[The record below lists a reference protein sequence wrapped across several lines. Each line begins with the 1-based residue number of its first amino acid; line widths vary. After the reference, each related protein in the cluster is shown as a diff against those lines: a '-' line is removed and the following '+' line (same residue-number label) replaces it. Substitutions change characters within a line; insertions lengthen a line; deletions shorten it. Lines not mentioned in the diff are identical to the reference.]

1 MLLLLL
7 VMEVS
12 LVVAAIGAAWYAP
25 KLGSPWFR
33 AIELLFGDLARKRAL
48 SVMAVGLLALSA
60 RAFLL
65 PWVPIAE
72 PSVHDEFGH
81 LLAAD
86 TFASGRLTNPTH
98 PMWRH
103 FESFHIIHH
112 PTYASMYP
120 PAQGLVLAAGQVI
133 GGHPWWG
140 VWASA
145 GVMCAALTWM
155 LQGWMPPRW
164 ALLGGFLAV
173 TRFGIAS
180 YWMNRYWGGAVP
192 AIGGAL
198 VLGALPR
205 LLRRPQARDAFLT
218 GLGLMVLANSRP
230 VEGFSFSV
238 AVALALLVGM
248 LRRKGPPLQV
258 FLARAALPLLLV
270 LVVGTAA
277 TGYYFWRVTGSPFR
291 MPYQV
296 NRDTYSWRSVF
307 LWQSPGPPREYTH
320 RVMQDFYNQWFR
332 GVYTPSIE
340 GIADVTLDKIRL
352 LWTFFF
358 GPALTLP
365 VVMFPRV
372 LRDRR
377 TRLLLI
383 VCGVFFAGLALEIWF
398 QPHYAAPL
406 TGALLALVVQSTRH
420 LRQWR
425 WRGQPSGLALSR
437 AIPLVCLFMLPICL
451 AARPSEPGYRYD
463 SDPGNVDRARIQR
476 KLEETD
482 GRHLVIVR
490 YWLGHNVHN
499 EWVYNRAD
507 IDGARVIWAREMD
520 ASRDAELINY
530 FKGRRVWLVEPD
542 ETPPRLSPYPGLPS
556 AVPTIWSYPQQ

>member
-140 VWASA
+140 VWGSA
-145 GVMCAALTWM
+145 GGMCAALTWM
-155 LQGWMPPRW
+155 LQGWMPRGS

-173 TRFGIAS
+173 LRFGIAS

-192 AIGGAL
+192 TIGGAL

-205 LLRRPQARDAFLT
+205 LLRQPQARHAFLM
-218 GLGLMVLANSRP
+218 GLGFVVLANSRP
-230 VEGFSFSV
+230 VEGFSFGV

-258 FLARAALPLLLV
+258 FLARAALPLLLEN
-270 LVVGTAA
+270 LE
-277 TGYYFWRVTGSPFR
+277 WRALP
-291 MPYQV
+291 PPH
-296 NRDTYSWRSVF
+296 RSEEHTSE
-307 LWQSPGPPREYTH
+307 LQSPC
-320 RVMQDFYNQWFR
+320 
-332 GVYTPSIE
+332 
-340 GIADVTLDKIRL
+340 K
-352 LWTFFF
+352 
-358 GPALTLP
+358 P
-365 VVMFPRV
+365 VC
-372 LRDRR
+372 
-377 TRLLLI
+377 RLLL
-383 VCGVFFAGLALEIWF
+383 E
-398 QPHYAAPL
+398 
-406 TGALLALVVQSTRH
+406 
-420 LRQWR
+420 
-425 WRGQPSGLALSR
+425 
-437 AIPLVCLFMLPICL
+437 
-451 AARPSEPGYRYD
+451 
-463 SDPGNVDRARIQR
+463 
-476 KLEETD
+476 K
-482 GRHLVIVR
+482 
-490 YWLGHNVHN
+490 
-499 EWVYNRAD
+499 
-507 IDGARVIWAREMD
+507 
-520 ASRDAELINY
+520 
-530 FKGRRVWLVEPD
+530 KKK
-542 ETPPRLSPYPGLPS
+542 
-556 AVPTIWSYPQQ
+556 

>member
-60 RAFLL
+60 RPFLL

-133 GGHPWWG
+133 GGHPRWG
-140 VWASA
+140 GGGSA
-145 GVMCAALTWM
+145 GGVCAALTSVF
-155 LQGWMPPRW
+155 QGGM
-164 ALLGGFLAV
+164 A
-173 TRFGIAS
+173 
-180 YWMNRYWGGAVP
+180 
-192 AIGGAL
+192 
-198 VLGALPR
+198 
-205 LLRRPQARDAFLT
+205 
-218 GLGLMVLANSRP
+218 P
-230 VEGFSFSV
+230 V
-238 AVALALLVGM
+238 
-248 LRRKGPPLQV
+248 RRKGPPLQV

-425 WRGQPSGLALSR
+425 WGGPPTRPALSR
-437 AIPLVCLFMLPICL
+437 ASPLGCLFLL
-451 AARPSEPGYRYD
+451 THS
-463 SDPGNVDRARIQR
+463 
-476 KLEETD
+476 
-482 GRHLVIVR
+482 
-490 YWLGHNVHN
+490 
-499 EWVYNRAD
+499 
-507 IDGARVIWAREMD
+507 
-520 ASRDAELINY
+520 
-530 FKGRRVWLVEPD
+530 
-542 ETPPRLSPYPGLPS
+542 LS
-556 AVPTIWSYPQQ
+556 AKA

>member
-155 LQGWMPPRW
+155 LQGWMPPGW

-173 TRFGIAS
+173 LRFGIAS

-218 GLGLMVLANSRP
+218 GLGFVVLANSRP
-230 VEGFSFSV
+230 YEGIILSLP
-238 AVALALLVGM
+238 VALALLVGI
-248 LRRKGPPLQV
+248 LRRKGPPLRV
-258 FLARAALPLLLV
+258 FLARGALPLLLSV
-270 LVVGTAA
+270 AIGATA
-277 TGYYFWRVTGSPFR
+277 TGIYSWRVTGSPLR

-296 NRDTYSWRSVF
+296 NKDTYIWSIF
-307 LWQSPGPPREYTH
+307 LWESPWPPAEYRL
-320 RVMQDFYNQWFR
+320 RVLQVFFSCWLTRLYS
-332 GVYTPSIE
+332 PCIL
-340 GIADVTLDKIRL
+340 GIASLEFKKIKH
-352 LWTFFF
+352 LWVFFF

-365 VVMFPRV
+365 LVMFPQVMGDQRM
-372 LRDRR
+372 
-377 TRLLLI
+377 RL
-383 VCGVFFAGLALEIWF
+383 
-398 QPHYAAPL
+398 
-406 TGALLALVVQSTRH
+406 
-420 LRQWR
+420 
-425 WRGQPSGLALSR
+425 
-437 AIPLVCLFMLPICL
+437 
-451 AARPSEPGYRYD
+451 
-463 SDPGNVDRARIQR
+463 
-476 KLEETD
+476 
-482 GRHLVIVR
+482 
-490 YWLGHNVHN
+490 
-499 EWVYNRAD
+499 
-507 IDGARVIWAREMD
+507 
-520 ASRDAELINY
+520 
-530 FKGRRVWLVEPD
+530 
-542 ETPPRLSPYPGLPS
+542 
-556 AVPTIWSYPQQ
+556 

>member
-12 LVVAAIGAAWYAP
+12 LVVAAVGAAWYAP

-60 RAFLL
+60 RALLL

-98 PMWRH
+98 ATLRH
-103 FESFHIIHH
+103 FERLHIDHQ

-155 LQGWMPPRW
+155 LQGWMPPGW

-173 TRFGIAS
+173 LRFGIAS

-205 LLRRPQARDAFLT
+205 LLRRPQARHAFLM
-218 GLGLMVLANSRP
+218 GLGFVVLASSRP
-230 VEGFSFSV
+230 YEGIILSLL
-238 AVALALLVGM
+238 VALALLVGT
-248 LRRKGPPLQV
+248 LRRKGPPLRV
-258 FLARAALPLLLV
+258 FLARGALPLLLSV
-270 LVVGTAA
+270 AIGATA
-277 TGYYFWRVTGSPFR
+277 TGIYSWRVTGSPFR

-296 NRDTYSWRSVF
+296 NKYTYIWSIF
-307 LWQSPGPPREYTH
+307 LWESHWPPAEYRH
-320 RVMQDFYNQWFR
+320 RVMQVVDSRWLPIIYA
-332 GVYTPSIE
+332 PSIQ
-340 GIADVTLDKIRL
+340 GIAS
-352 LWTFFF
+352 
-358 GPALTLP
+358 
-365 VVMFPRV
+365 
-372 LRDRR
+372 
-377 TRLLLI
+377 
-383 VCGVFFAGLALEIWF
+383 LEF
-398 QPHYAAPL
+398 
-406 TGALLALVVQSTRH
+406 
-420 LRQWR
+420 
-425 WRGQPSGLALSR
+425 
-437 AIPLVCLFMLPICL
+437 
-451 AARPSEPGYRYD
+451 E
-463 SDPGNVDRARIQR
+463 
-476 KLEETD
+476 
-482 GRHLVIVR
+482 
-490 YWLGHNVHN
+490 
-499 EWVYNRAD
+499 
-507 IDGARVIWAREMD
+507 
-520 ASRDAELINY
+520 
-530 FKGRRVWLVEPD
+530 
-542 ETPPRLSPYPGLPS
+542 
-556 AVPTIWSYPQQ
+556 

>member
-140 VWASA
+140 VWGSA

-155 LQGWMPPRW
+155 LQGWMPPGW

-173 TRFGIAS
+173 LRFGIAS

-192 AIGGAL
+192 TIGGAL
-198 VLGALPR
+198 VLGAFPDAVSSQSR
-205 LLRRPQARDAFLT
+205 HVLLEIRFP
-218 GLGLMVLANSRP
+218 LAISR
-230 VEGFSFSV
+230 
-238 AVALALLVGM
+238 A
-248 LRRKGPPLQV
+248 
-258 FLARAALPLLLV
+258 
-270 LVVGTAA
+270 TA
-277 TGYYFWRVTGSPFR
+277 
-291 MPYQV
+291 
-296 NRDTYSWRSVF
+296 
-307 LWQSPGPPREYTH
+307 
-320 RVMQDFYNQWFR
+320 
-332 GVYTPSIE
+332 GVYTQSDA
-340 GIADVTLDKIRL
+340 GFLQSMVSR
-352 LWTFFF
+352 
-358 GPALTLP
+358 GVHAL
-365 VVMFPRV
+365 
-372 LRDRR
+372 DRR
-377 TRLLLI
+377 DCR
-383 VCGVFFAGLALEIWF
+383 
-398 QPHYAAPL
+398 
-406 TGALLALVVQSTRH
+406 RH
-420 LRQWR
+420 
-425 WRGQPSGLALSR
+425 A
-437 AIPLVCLFMLPICL
+437 
-451 AARPSEPGYRYD
+451 
-463 SDPGNVDRARIQR
+463 
-476 KLEETD
+476 
-482 GRHLVIVR
+482 
-490 YWLGHNVHN
+490 
-499 EWVYNRAD
+499 
-507 IDGARVIWAREMD
+507 
-520 ASRDAELINY
+520 
-530 FKGRRVWLVEPD
+530 
-542 ETPPRLSPYPGLPS
+542 
-556 AVPTIWSYPQQ
+556 

>member
-1 MLLLLL
+1 MLPTIELTLL
-7 VMEVS
+7 V
-12 LVVAAIGAAWYAP
+12 AAVGVAWYAP
-25 KLGSPWFR
+25 RLGSPWFQTMER
-33 AIELLFGDLARKRAL
+33 LFGNLARRRAL
-48 SVMAVGLLALSA
+48 SVAAVGLSALVA
-60 RAFLL
+60 RAALL

-72 PSVHDEFGH
+72 PSIHDEFSY

-103 FESFHIIHH
+103 FESFHINHQ

-198 VLGALPR
+198 ILGALPR
-205 LLRRPQARDAFLT
+205 LLRRPQARHAFLM
-218 GLGLMVLANSRP
+218 GLGFVVLANSRP
-230 VEGFSFSV
+230 YEGIILSLL
-238 AVALALLVGM
+238 VALALLVGI
-248 LRRKGPPLQV
+248 LRRKGPPLRV
-258 FLARAALPLLLV
+258 FLARGALPLLLSV
-270 LVVGTAA
+270 AIGATA
-277 TGYYFWRVTGSPFR
+277 TGIYSWRVTGSPFR

-296 NRDTYSWRSVF
+296 NKDTYIWSIF
-307 LWQSPGPPREYTH
+307 LWESPGPPAEYRH
-320 RVMQDFYNQWFR
+320 RVMQVFYSRWLPSL
-332 GVYTPSIE
+332 YTPSIQ
-340 GIADVTLDKIRL
+340 GIASLEFKKIKH
-352 LWTFFF
+352 LWFFFF
-358 GPALTLP
+358 GPVLTLP
-365 VVMFPRV
+365 LVMFPQVMGDQRM
-372 LRDRR
+372 
-377 TRLLLI
+377 RLLRICCWVL
-383 VCGVFFAGLALEIWF
+383 FAGIALEGF
-398 QPHYAAPL
+398 GFNPHYAAPL
-406 TGALLALVVQSTRH
+406 TGALIALVVQCIRH
-420 LRQWR
+420 LRHWC
-425 WRGQPSGLALSR
+425 WRGRPAGLSLSR
-437 AIPLVCLFMLPICL
+437 TIPLVCLVMLPVCL
-451 AARPSEPGYRYD
+451 VASTESEATRCGRNL
-463 SDPGNVDRARIQR
+463 GNLDRASIQR
-476 KLEETD
+476 QLEETE

-490 YWLGHNVHN
+490 YALAHNVLN

-507 IDGARVIWAREMD
+507 IDGAKVVWAREMD

-556 AVPTIWSYPQQ
+556 AVPTIRSYPQQ